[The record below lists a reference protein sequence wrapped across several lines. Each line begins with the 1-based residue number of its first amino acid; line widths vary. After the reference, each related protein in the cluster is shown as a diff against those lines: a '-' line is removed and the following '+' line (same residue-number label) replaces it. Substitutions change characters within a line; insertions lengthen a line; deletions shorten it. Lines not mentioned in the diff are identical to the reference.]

1 MLIIFVLERYVSL
14 AVRRIISEI
23 FLIETENIEYK
34 KF

>member
-14 AVRRIISEI
+14 VVRRIISEI